1 MAPQRHYIDFYAK
14 TPADFYATL
23 IDCFNYIVTT
33 RARPQE
39 FLRPSPADKFRRF
52 LSAFYRQIILPDMC
66 DPDPVLRFD
75 VSQITRKMDVDKVTA
90 KYGVG
95 VLEQFKNVARM
106 LYGIEKVVDPA
117 SDWVMVDRED
127 QAGPQHRMAF

>member
-1 MAPQRHYIDFYAK
+1 MAPNRHYIHFYAK
-14 TPADFYATL
+14 TPNDFYGAL

-39 FLRPSPADKFRRF
+39 FVKPSPADKFKSF
-52 LSAFYRQIILPDMC
+52 LSAFYRQMILPAMC
-66 DPDPVLRFD
+66 NQDPSQFRFD
-75 VSQITRKMDVDKVTA
+75 VSQITRKMDVDKVRE

-95 VLEQFKNVARM
+95 VLEQFRNVART
-106 LYGIEKVVDPA
+106 LYGLEKVADPA

-127 QAGPQHRMAF
+127 